1 MGGEG
6 DGRKLEDLMLRARI
20 GRGMRLAGLPA
31 GSVLLLEQFA
41 KQWHI
46 EPDEEW
52 LALTLRGR
60 LMADFNVRELS
71 EYL

>member
-1 MGGEG
+1 
-6 DGRKLEDLMLRARI
+6 MLRARI
-20 GRGMRLAGLPA
+20 RQGMRLSELPA
-31 GSVLLLEQFA
+31 GTELLLEQFA
-41 KQWHI
+41 KQGLV

-60 LMADFNVRELS
+60 LMADLIVRELS